1 MIFFKRLTN
10 RITELSLQ
18 IYFSLSNKNK
28 LFLGKNIRFN
38 KNTSLIIE
46 NSCKLKIGSNFF
58 ARKNF
63 TARITNES
71 SKNGGGGNICIGE
84 NCFFNDFCSLT
95 AMESITIGDDCI
107 FGENVHIYDHNHNY
121 KDSAKKIREQG
132 FSTSPVRIGNNVWIG
147 TNAVVLKGVTVGDNS
162 IIGAGC
168 VVYKDVPADSI
179 LLSNGNVLK
188 K

>member
-1 MIFFKRLTN
+1 MNFLKRLTN
-10 RITELSLQ
+10 RIAELSRQ
-18 IYFSLSNKNK
+18 FYFSLANGNK
-28 LFLGKNIRFN
+28 LYLGKNIRFH

-46 NSCKLKIGSNFF
+46 NSCKLEIGSNFF
-58 ARKNF
+58 ARSNF
-63 TARITNES
+63 TVRVTNES
-71 SKNGGGGNICIGE
+71 SKNGGGYMRIGK

-95 AMESITIGDDCI
+95 AMESITIGNDCI

-121 KDSAKKIREQG
+121 KDSSKKIREQG

-168 VVYKDVPADSI
+168 VVYKDVPADSV
-179 LLSNGNVLK
+179 LLSNGNVLNK
-188 K
+188 